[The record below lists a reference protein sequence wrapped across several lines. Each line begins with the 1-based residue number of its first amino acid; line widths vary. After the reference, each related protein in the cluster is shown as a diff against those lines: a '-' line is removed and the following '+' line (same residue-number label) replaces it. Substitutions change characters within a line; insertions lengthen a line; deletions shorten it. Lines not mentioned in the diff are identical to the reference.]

1 MKLACCLNALI
12 LRLNDTDIASRTAFM
27 QKQIRRYISETD
39 EIRLIGVPPVLAR
52 VFSHRG
58 ITSADELDYSL
69 QRLPSPDTLKGL
81 PAALALLVTALQQ
94 QQRILVI
101 GDFDADGATST
112 AVALRGLR
120 ALGAQNIDFLVPNRF
135 TYGYGLTP
143 GIVALARERR
153 PDLIVTVD
161 NGISSIEGV
170 DAAKAAGI
178 NVLITDH
185 HLPGELLPAAD
196 AIVNPNQPG
205 CAFSD
210 KSLAGVG
217 VMFYVLLALRKH
229 LREMD
234 WFTNKNILEPNLATL
249 LDLVA
254 LGTVADVVP
263 LSHINRVLVQQ
274 GLLRI
279 RSGQCCE
286 GIKALAGVAK
296 KELPRLVAADFGFG
310 LAPRINAAGRLDDM
324 SHGIA
329 CLLTDDPQLARQYAS
344 ELDSMNRERR
354 VIEGDMQETALN
366 DPRFLR
372 WSDSEALPWSLCLY
386 DSSWHQGVIGILAGR
401 LKEKFHRP
409 AIVFAD
415 ASEDEIKGSA
425 RSVSGLHIRDALDS
439 IAARHPHIL
448 SKFGGHA
455 MAAGLTLRREHFEIF
470 CELFEQE
477 VQLWLDEADLESV
490 LVSDGEL
497 SALELNLELAEQL
510 RAAGPW
516 GQRFPEPLFD
526 GIFSVKSQRIVGE
539 KHLKLR
545 LGLHGDHSSL
555 IEAIAFNVDTSVWP
569 NSAATHV
576 QLAYRLDVN
585 EYNGLRSA
593 QLLVQH
599 ISPIS

>member
-1 MKLACCLNALI
+1 
-12 LRLNDTDIASRTAFM
+12 M
-27 QKQIRRYISETD
+27 QKQIRRYSPASESGG
-39 EIRLIGVPPVLAR
+39 LSGLHPVLER
-52 VFSHRG
+52 IYRHRG
-58 ITSADELDYSL
+58 VISADELDYRL
-69 QRLPSPDTLKGL
+69 ERLPSPDSLKGL
-81 PAALALLVTALQQ
+81 PAAMHLLVDAFQHEK
-94 QQRILVI
+94 RILVV

-120 ALGAQNIDFLVPNRF
+120 ALGAMQVDFLVPNRF

-143 GIVALARERR
+143 GIVALARERQ
-153 PDLIVTVD
+153 PDLIITVD
-161 NGISSIEGV
+161 NGISSIDGV
-170 DAAKAAGI
+170 AAAKAAGI
-178 NVLITDH
+178 VVLITDH
-185 HLPGELLPAAD
+185 HLPGEQLPDAD

-205 CAFSD
+205 CAFPD

-217 VMFYVLLALRKH
+217 VMFYVLLALRKT
-229 LREMD
+229 LREIN
-234 WFTNKNILEPNLATL
+234 WFAIKKIAEPNLATL

-263 LSHINRVLVQQ
+263 LSHINRILVQQ

-279 RSGQCCE
+279 RAGKCCA
-286 GIKALAGVAK
+286 GIRALAEVSK
-296 KELPRLVAADFGFG
+296 KELPRLIAADFGFG

-329 CLLTDDPQLARQYAS
+329 CLLTDDPQMARQFAV
-344 ELDSMNRERR
+344 ELDDMNRERR
-354 VIEGDMQETALN
+354 SIENDMQETALN
-366 DPRFLR
+366 DARFSR
-372 WSDSEALPWSLCLY
+372 WNDAVQLPWSLCLY
-386 DSSWHQGVIGILAGR
+386 DNSWHQGVIGILAGR

-415 ASEDEIKGSA
+415 AGEREIKGSA

-455 MAAGLTLRREHFEIF
+455 MAAGLTLQREHFEIF
-470 CELFEQE
+470 SELFEQE
-477 VQLWLDEADLESV
+477 VQLWLDESDLEAV

-497 SALELNLELAEQL
+497 AANELNLGLAEQL

-526 GIFSVKSQRIVGE
+526 GVFTIKSQRIVGE

-545 LGLHGDHSSL
+545 LALPESDSAF
-555 IEAIAFNVDTSVWP
+555 IEAIAFNVDTTVWP
-569 NSAATHV
+569 DAAATQVH
-576 QLAYRLDVN
+576 LAYSLDVN

-599 ISPIS
+599 ISAIS